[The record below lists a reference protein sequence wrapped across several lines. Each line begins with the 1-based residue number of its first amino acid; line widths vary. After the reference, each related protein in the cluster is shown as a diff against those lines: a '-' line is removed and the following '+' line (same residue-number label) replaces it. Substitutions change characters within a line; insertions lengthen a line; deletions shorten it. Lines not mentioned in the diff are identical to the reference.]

1 MTILD
6 DGIEH
11 THADLRTNYDPD
23 ASVDLNDD
31 DGDPFPRYDFINSNK
46 HGTRCAGT
54 VAAAAN
60 NSECS
65 VGIAYDA
72 KGCWLIPNSN
82 KLMDS
87 VKRLKSINGA
97 VTFRLLILIER
108 CSNWY

>member
-1 MTILD
+1 MGMLALKGDSLEYFNLQVTILD

-72 KGCWLIPNSN
+72 KGSW
-82 KLMDS
+82 
-87 VKRLKSINGA
+87 
-97 VTFRLLILIER
+97 FR
-108 CSNWY
+108 

>member
-1 MTILD
+1 MLLVVSFQYLNLQVTILD

-23 ASVDLNDD
+23 ASIDLNDD

-72 KGCWLIPNSN
+72 KGSW
-82 KLMDS
+82 
-87 VKRLKSINGA
+87 
-97 VTFRLLILIER
+97 FRLT
-108 CSNWY
+108 SNFVI

>member
-1 MTILD
+1 MVVSLEYFNLQVTILD

-72 KGCWLIPNSN
+72 KESFADRLHESLPESRTASAVCFSAVFLI
-82 KLMDS
+82 
-87 VKRLKSINGA
+87 
-97 VTFRLLILIER
+97 
-108 CSNWY
+108 